1 LAVGFGE
8 ACRIAAIEGLL
19 DSGRIAGQRDIF
31 LNKLR
36 AEIPGLVV
44 NAEGA
49 PRVSGNL
56 NLTFPGGVTAQA
68 LMAGAPQLCVST
80 GSACSSAEIE
90 PSYVLQAIG
99 LEPSAARA
107 TLRIGMGRFTSPA
120 EAERA
125 AASLA
130 AAWLRAVSTTD
141 KTSD

>member
-1 LAVGFGE
+1 
-8 ACRIAAIEGLL
+8 
-19 DSGRIAGQRDIF
+19 
-31 LNKLR
+31 
-36 AEIPGLVV
+36 
-44 NAEGA
+44 
-49 PRVSGNL
+49 
-56 NLTFPGGVTAQA
+56 
-68 LMAGAPQLCVST
+68 MAGAPQLCVST

-99 LEPSAARA
+99 LEPASARA

-130 AAWLRAVSTTD
+130 AAWHRAASSTD